1 VRKEKVF
8 FNSLLVSFLFHLL
21 LFGFLELYF
30 RYITK
35 GLLGK
40 TFERERVFEVIPYE
54 PKELHVARNQNK
66 ETRFLGPKNIFHEKE
81 SIPEQKP
88 VFNRNMNIPNKIEH
102 IPSQIKEEPIIKKKE
117 EIKPQSET
125 IANKSKEGKD
135 SFEQSLKSNVEDK
148 VKLEREIAKKERGL
162 PGLSKLI
169 PESQDIISKLPK
181 EESIN
186 LDSGKVKGGKELI
199 INTKEFKYWSYLQKM
214 KQKIELVWEYPEY
227 ARMRGISGQLKINF
241 SIGRDGKIE
250 QVYLVDSSGVK
261 VLDDAALKALRDANP
276 FPPFPDTWD
285 ISRLNIEGTFIY
297 QITVVR

>member
-1 VRKEKVF
+1 VKKEKFF
-8 FNSLLVSFLFHLL
+8 FNCFLISFLLHLL

-30 RYITK
+30 RYISK
-35 GLLGK
+35 GFLGK
-40 TFERERVFEVIPYE
+40 DFERERVFEVIPFT
-54 PKELHVARNQNK
+54 PKEFPVVSNQKK
-66 ETRFLGPKNIFHEKE
+66 ETRYLGPRNIFHERE

-88 VFNRNMNIPNKIEH
+88 VFNSDVKTPNKIEH
-102 IPSQIKEEPIIKKKE
+102 IPSQIKEETTIKKNE
-117 EIKPQSET
+117 EIKSLNEPV
-125 IANKSKEGKD
+125 AVKSKEEKEN
-135 SFEQSLKSNVEDK
+135 FELPIKNNVEEK
-148 VKLEREIAKKERGL
+148 GRLGEEVTKKEKKL
-162 PGLSKLI
+162 PGLNKLI
-169 PESQDIISKLPK
+169 PKLQDIIAKLPK

-227 ARMRGISGQLKINF
+227 ARIRGIGGQLKINF

-261 VLDDAALKALRDANP
+261 VLDDAALKALRDASP
-276 FPPFPDTWD
+276 FSPFPDTWD

-297 QITVVR
+297 QITVVK